1 MGKQLKRSSNKMIA
15 GVAAGV
21 AEYFDIDVTI
31 VRIIWA
37 VLAFACFCR
46 YCCIPNLF
54 TSHAKRVIR

>member
-37 VLAFACFCR
+37 VLAFACFAGIVAYLICLLLM
-46 YCCIPNLF
+46 P
-54 TSHAKRVIR
+54 KE